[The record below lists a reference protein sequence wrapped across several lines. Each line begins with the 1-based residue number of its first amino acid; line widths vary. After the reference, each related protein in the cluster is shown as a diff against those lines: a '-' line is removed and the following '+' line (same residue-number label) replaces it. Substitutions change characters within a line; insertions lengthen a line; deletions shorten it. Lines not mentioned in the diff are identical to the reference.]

1 MPRKS
6 TTTLQPAEACSSK
19 THQLN
24 IRIPTEA
31 FELLREYAPTRK
43 SYGEL
48 ISRFLFEERARREER
63 QRLTTLYGK
72 NGTQN

>member
-6 TTTLQPAEACSSK
+6 TTTLPPVEACSSK

-24 IRIPTEA
+24 IRITPEA
-31 FELLREYAPTRK
+31 FELLQAYAPTRK
-43 SYGEL
+43 GYGEL

-63 QRLTTLYGK
+63 QRLTTLCDK